1 MSVQKP
7 DKGKNQYQQTNQLY
21 DHPRD
26 LADLIYRKLGVG
38 EGFVS
43 FQHKLQFLEVLIDTI
58 QVIKQAELSGMTVNE
73 FTKKP
78 IKTKLNM
85 VAVNKFLHVW
95 EKGGF
100 LYTRYAEIDKNITDI
115 IEDVYLFSY
124 PDFKLNDFEEITR
137 MPALF
142 SLKSKDEVTSEDF
155 FMRINEMI
163 PEREA
168 YRWHEPRLLCE
179 VGQLEYEKNGIL
191 IPFFKTKED
200 IMQSP
205 FYTMHVPRNY
215 YDIYTSIA
223 WREAKKWVDVVRINL
238 WQMAKEMEEI
248 DFKSMSDIMDDGSLD
263 ESED

>member
-1 MSVQKP
+1 MSSQQKGQKSP
-7 DKGKNQYQQTNQLY
+7 HQQTNQLY

-58 QVIKQAELSGMTVNE
+58 QVIRQAELDGMAINE

-78 IKTKLNM
+78 IKTKLNQN
-85 VAVNKFLHVW
+85 ACEKLLHVW

-100 LYTRYAEIDKNITDI
+100 LYTRYTNVSNNVTDI
-115 IEDVYLFSY
+115 VEDVYLY
-124 PDFKLNDFEEITR
+124 YHPNWELTDLEEITR

-155 FMRINEMI
+155 FMRINELI
-163 PEREA
+163 PEKEA
-168 YRWHEPRLLCE
+168 YRWHDPKLLCE
-179 VGQLEYEKNGIL
+179 VGQLEYEINGVL
-191 IPFFKTKED
+191 IPFFKNKGD
-200 IMQSP
+200 ILASE
-205 FYTMHVPRNY
+205 FYTMHVPRDY
-215 YDIYTSIA
+215 YDIYTSIS
-223 WREAKKWVDVVRINL
+223 WREAKKWVDKIRTNL

-248 DFKSMSDIMDDGSLD
+248 DLKSILNTTEPDDLSID
-263 ESED
+263 EPE

>member
-1 MSVQKP
+1 MSNQRQ
-7 DKGKNQYQQTNQLY
+7 DKKNNPYQQTNQLY

-58 QVIKQAELSGMTVNE
+58 QVIKQAELDGMAINE

-78 IKTKLNM
+78 IKTKLNQSYIDS
-85 VAVNKFLHVW
+85 FLHVW
-95 EKGGF
+95 EKGGY
-100 LYTRYAEIDKNITDI
+100 LYTRYANVGNEITDI
-115 IEDVYLFSY
+115 VEDVYLFSY
-124 PDFKLNDFEEITR
+124 PDWELSDLEEVTR

-168 YRWHEPRLLCE
+168 YRWHDPKLLCE
-179 VGQLEYEKNGIL
+179 VGKLDYENNGVL
-191 IPFFKTKED
+191 TPFFKNKED
-200 IMQSP
+200 ILTSTY
-205 FYTMHVPRNY
+205 YTMHVPRNY

-223 WREAKKWVDVVRINL
+223 WREAKKWVDKIRINL

-248 DFKSMSDIMDDGSLD
+248 DFKSVLDTMDNDNLD
-263 ESED
+263 EPED

>member
-1 MSVQKP
+1 MSQQ
-7 DKGKNQYQQTNQLY
+7 KNQKDSHQQTNLLY

-58 QVIKQAELSGMTVNE
+58 QVIRQAEIDGMCINE

-78 IKTKLNM
+78 IKKKLDNDS
-85 VAVNKFLHVW
+85 VNKFLHVW
-95 EKGGF
+95 EKGGY
-100 LYTRYAEIDKNITDI
+100 LYTRYVKVGREVTDI
-115 IEDVYLFSY
+115 DEEVYLFSH
-124 PDFKLNDFEEITR
+124 PDWVLTELEEITR

-155 FMRINEMI
+155 FMRINEMV

-168 YRWHEPRLLCE
+168 YRWHDPKLLCE
-179 VGQLEYEKNGIL
+179 VGKLDYENNGIL
-191 IPFFKTKED
+191 IPFFKSKED
-200 IMQSP
+200 ILNSYY
-205 FYTMHVPRNY
+205 YTMHVPRNY

-223 WREAKKWVDVVRINL
+223 WREAKKWVDKIRTNL

-248 DFKSMSDIMDDGSLD
+248 DFKSILDTMEPDVLD